1 MNHIKKINHKI
12 ILCIIFFFFCVFL
25 YGCSQEI
32 EPTPNIEATVK
43 ANVEV
48 QVNATRVIDDL
59 IAKTV
64 TSYLDEQKKIEA
76 TKIANFTPTPTITPT
91 ATPKPTSTPLPTST
105 SIPEPTLVPTATPA
119 PTATPVIF
127 PTPIPYP
134 TPISTATPVVLQS
147 PIPTPTPI
155 IQISNVIKNVR
166 PSVIC

>member
-12 ILCIIFFFFCVFL
+12 FLCIIFFFFCVFL

-76 TKIANFTPTPTITPT
+76 TKMLLN
-91 ATPKPTSTPLPTST
+91 
-105 SIPEPTLVPTATPA
+105 EV
-119 PTATPVIF
+119 
-127 PTPIPYP
+127 TPILTNYSKEKG
-134 TPISTATPVVLQS
+134 IS
-147 PIPTPTPI
+147 I
-155 IQISNVIKNVR
+155 ILKKKDILLAKT
-166 PSVIC
+166 

>member
-1 MNHIKKINHKI
+1 MIHIKKINNKI
-12 ILCIIFFFFCVFL
+12 ILYIILFSVYFFL

-32 EPTPNIEATVK
+32 QPTPNLEATIK

-91 ATPKPTSTPLPTST
+91 ATPKPTSTP
-105 SIPEPTLVPTATPA
+105 
-119 PTATPVIF
+119 
-127 PTPIPYP
+127 
-134 TPISTATPVVLQS
+134 
-147 PIPTPTPI
+147 
-155 IQISNVIKNVR
+155 
-166 PSVIC
+166 